1 MNMRKGACIICGLA
15 LTGVLATGC
24 MPASSQTGASAAAS
38 ATPASAYIASVHQ
51 AFSTIDVQMEDV
63 KKAAAAADATAV
75 YAALDKVDAQVAEI
89 EKLTVPE
96 GLEEVQAKYA
106 GASKNLAE
114 TLRAYAAYRLDGGAN
129 ASNAATK
136 LAAIQ
141 ADYKEGIEAL
151 RAADEI
157 AKGL

>member
-1 MNMRKGACIICGLA
+1 
-15 LTGVLATGC
+15 
-24 MPASSQTGASAAAS
+24 
-38 ATPASAYIASVHQ
+38 
-51 AFSTIDVQMEDV
+51 MEDV
-63 KKAAAAADATAV
+63 KEAVAATDATAV

-114 TLRAYAAYRLDGGAN
+114 TLRAYAAYRLDGGA
-129 ASNAATK
+129 SAADAAAK

>member
-1 MNMRKGACIICGLA
+1 MNMRKGACVICGLA
-15 LTGVLATGC
+15 LAGALATGC
-24 MPASSQTGASAAAS
+24 MPVSSQAGSSAASS
-38 ATPASAYIASVHQ
+38 ATPASAYITSVHQ
-51 AFSTIDVQMEDV
+51 AFSTIDVQMEDMR
-63 KKAAAAADATAV
+63 KAAEAADVAAV
-75 YAALDKVDAQVAEI
+75 YAALNKVDAQVAEI

-114 TLRAYAAYRLDGGAN
+114 TLRAYAAYRLDGGAS
-129 ASNAATK
+129 ATDAATK